1 MPKLLNYGGKR
12 FDVKDVVGV
21 FDKDANGKIILLGGE
36 NGSPLTDKAG
46 RTVNEKGYLVD
57 ADGDII
63 DREGKRIFL
72 KEHLKNG
79 EFPKIFLFTKF
90 NIDNITGDFE
100 MSPLSEPI
108 LDEDKN
114 GNFIDRQGRL
124 VNPRGYL
131 IDPMGNI
138 VDKRGKPMFDKIVL
152 SPDGEIPKIFR
163 MQILKTDSG
172 SSLSRLMDEIEKN
185 QPSEYD
191 RVEEDKEEPGD
202 GDTSV
207 DSAMEDTP
215 ANYNI
220 PNQRFDDYE
229 DYEAIP
235 EESDRKISQKRLRK
249 RPQAAPQV
257 EIQAELPKK
266 KTKKR
271 SKKKKKAP
279 SNLEYL
285 MPTNREVHMADAYGG
300 MAKG

>member
-1 MPKLLNYGGKR
+1 
-12 FDVKDVVGV
+12 
-21 FDKDANGKIILLGGE
+21 
-36 NGSPLTDKAG
+36 
-46 RTVNEKGYLVD
+46 
-57 ADGDII
+57 
-63 DREGKRIFL
+63 
-72 KEHLKNG
+72 
-79 EFPKIFLFTKF
+79 
-90 NIDNITGDFE
+90 

-114 GNFIDRQGRL
+114 GNFIDRQSRL

-138 VDKRGKPMFDKIVL
+138 VDKRGKPMFDKVVL

-220 PNQRFDDYE
+220 PN
-229 DYEAIP
+229 
-235 EESDRKISQKRLRK
+235 
-249 RPQAAPQV
+249 
-257 EIQAELPKK
+257 
-266 KTKKR
+266 
-271 SKKKKKAP
+271 
-279 SNLEYL
+279 
-285 MPTNREVHMADAYGG
+285 
-300 MAKG
+300 